1 MTSPDEKQYLEQE
14 KAYVRRLDKRLL
26 AFAMFGNMVKALDN
40 SNLGKNERQRVKSRN

>member
-40 SNLGKNERQRVKSRN
+40 SNLGKNERRRVDK